1 MAADPDARTA
11 MTDLLLA
18 CLHHL
23 LVFTLVALP
32 AVELALLRGPVGA
45 PRLAQLGR
53 ADAVYGIVA
62 LLVLAVGFGRVFH
75 GAKDA
80 GFYMLN
86 PVFWAKLAF
95 FALAGLAS
103 VVPTLRLLRWRTAA
117 RRDPGFVV
125 AEPLLASTRRWLVA
139 ELALIVPIPLLAAAM
154 ARGVGLS

>member
-1 MAADPDARTA
+1 

-23 LVFTLVALP
+23 AVFTLVAIP
-32 AVELALLRGPVGA
+32 AVELALLRGTVDAARVA
-45 PRLAQLGR
+45 PLAR
-53 ADAVYGIVA
+53 IDAAYGI
-62 LLVLAVGFGRVFH
+62 LAVLILVIGYGRVVH
-75 GAKDA
+75 GAKGPD
-80 GFYMLN
+80 FYLHN

-103 VVPTLRLLRWRTAA
+103 AVPTVRLLRWKKAA

-125 AEPLLASTRRWLVA
+125 AEAPLASTRLWLKV
-139 ELALIVPIPLLAAAM
+139 ELALFVPIPLLAAAM